1 MADHAVH
8 IHHAG
13 DARVDG
19 ILRLIEIAGDDT
31 PLAPRLSAMCDEIA
45 AMTGVDVASVYVRE
59 APPPER
65 AGLAGM
71 ADELVMRGNHGF
83 PSSAIGTVRLA
94 VGEGLTGLCAACLR
108 PVSVA
113 VAAHEVGFKLVPG
126 LGEERF
132 PAYVGVPLLG
142 GGRAIG
148 VLVLQRTAARAFS
161 AAEVALATALGAP
174 VTLALERRGEDEPA
188 PRSARL
194 DGEVAVVGASV
205 ARASILPTLAS
216 LETRKPI
223 DIMRGL
229 DALPEELDRAIKR
242 IRKSGDVP
250 AILAV
255 AQLELLWL
263 DARLRERLAAA
274 PATVTGLYAV
284 AREYARAPFR
294 VAAVIG
300 GPGGGAESASTERAE
315 EIEDLLAVAWTLAAE
330 QPLFPHG
337 AVWVGERVGGLVAL
351 LAAARDA
358 GALVAAGAPTAAALA
373 INRVEQRPM
382 LSNVRGLHAWI
393 RPGDRCA
400 IDAPAAGSHGTLWVN
415 PPASAIERA
424 RARRSTQ

>member
-19 ILRLIEIAGDDT
+19 ILRLIEIAGEDT

-45 AMTGVDVASVYVRE
+45 AMTGVDVVSVYVRE
-59 APPPER
+59 ASE
-65 AGLAGM
+65 GLAGM
-71 ADELVMRGNHGF
+71 DDALVMRGNHGF
-83 PSSAIGTVRLA
+83 PASAIGAVRLA

-113 VAAHEVGFKLVPG
+113 VAEHEHGFKLVPG

-148 VLVLQRTAARAFS
+148 VLVLQRAEARAFS

-194 DGEVAVVGASV
+194 DGEVVVVGASV

-216 LETRKPI
+216 LEARKPI
-223 DIMRGL
+223 DITRGL

-242 IRKSGDVP
+242 IRKSGDAP
-250 AILAV
+250 AIRAV
-255 AQLELLWL
+255 AELELLWL

-294 VAAVIG
+294 VAAAIG
-300 GPGGGAESASTERAE
+300 RPGGAGTSADGTSTERAE
-315 EIEDLLAVAWTLAAE
+315 EIEDLLAMAWTLAAE

-337 AVWVGERVGGLVAL
+337 ALWVGERVGGLVSL

-358 GALVAAGAPTAAALA
+358 GALVSAGAPTAAALA
-373 INRVEQRPM
+373 INRVEQRP
-382 LSNVRGLHAWI
+382 LLANVRGLHAWI

-400 IDAPAAGSHGTLWVN
+400 IDAPATAGHGTLWVN

-424 RARRSTQ
+424 RARRATQ

>member
-19 ILRLIEIAGDDT
+19 ILRLIEIAGEDA
-31 PLAPRLSAMCDEIA
+31 PLAPRLSEMCSEIA
-45 AMTGVDVASVYVRE
+45 TMTGVDIVSVYVRE
-59 APPPER
+59 QDER
-65 AGLAGM
+65 G
-71 ADELVMRGNHGF
+71 DDVLVMRGNHGF
-83 PSSAIGTVRLA
+83 PASAIGTVRLA

-113 VAAHEVGFKLVPG
+113 VAAHEHGFKLVPG

-142 GGRAIG
+142 GGRASG
-148 VLVLQRTAARAFS
+148 VLVLQRGAAIAFS

-174 VTLALERRGEDEPA
+174 VTLALERRGEHEPA

-194 DGEVAVVGASV
+194 EGEVVVEGAAV

-216 LETRKPI
+216 LEARRPI

-242 IRKSGDVP
+242 IRKSGDTP
-250 AILAV
+250 AIRAV
-255 AQLELLWL
+255 AELELLWL

-294 VAAVIG
+294 VAAMT
-300 GPGGGAESASTERAE
+300 GGAGDASTERAE

-337 AVWVGERVGGLVAL
+337 SIWVGERVGGLVAL

-358 GALVAAGAPTAAALA
+358 GALVSAGAPTAAALA
-373 INRVEQRPM
+373 ICRVEARP
-382 LSNVRGLHAWI
+382 LLANVRGLNAWI

-400 IDAPAAGSHGTLWVN
+400 VDGRAGTLWVN

>member
-19 ILRLIEIAGDDT
+19 ILRLIEIAGEDA
-31 PLAPRLSAMCDEIA
+31 PLAPRLSAMCVEIA
-45 AMTGVDVASVYVRE
+45 TMTGVDVVSVYVRE
-59 APPPER
+59 A
-65 AGLAGM
+65 
-71 ADELVMRGNHGF
+71 ADDGDDLLVMRGNHGF
-83 PSSAIGTVRLA
+83 APKAIGAVRLA

-113 VAAHEVGFKLVPG
+113 VAAHEHGFKSFPD

-142 GGRAIG
+142 SGRAIG
-148 VLVLQRTAARAFS
+148 VLVLQRTQARAFS

-174 VTLALERRGEDEPA
+174 VTLALERRADHEPA

-194 DGEVAVVGASV
+194 EGDVVVAGAAV
-205 ARASILPTLAS
+205 ARASIVPTLAS
-216 LETRKPI
+216 LEARKAI
-223 DIMRGL
+223 DIRLGL
-229 DALPEELDRAIKR
+229 DALPGELDRAIKR
-242 IRKSGDVP
+242 IRRTGD
-250 AILAV
+250 AAAMRAV
-255 AQLELLWL
+255 AELELLWL

-274 PATVTGLYAV
+274 APTVTGLYAV
-284 AREYARAPFR
+284 AREYARAPYR
-294 VAAVIG
+294 VAAAMSGG
-300 GPGGGAESASTERAE
+300 GPGADDAGLERAE
-315 EIEDLLAVAWTLAAE
+315 EIEDLLAVAWTLAAD
-330 QPLFPHG
+330 QPLFPPG

-358 GALVAAGAPTAAALA
+358 GALVSAGAPTAAALA
-373 INRVEQRPM
+373 ICRVEERP
-382 LSNVRGLHAWI
+382 LLAQVRGLHAWI

-400 IDAPAAGSHGTLWVN
+400 VDAPTSSRHGALWVN

-424 RARRSTQ
+424 RARRATP

>member
-1 MADHAVH
+1 MADHAVQ

-19 ILRLIEIAGDDT
+19 ILRLIEIAGEDA

-45 AMTGVDVASVYVRE
+45 TMTGVDVVSVYVRE
-59 APPPER
+59 AGN
-65 AGLAGM
+65 GLAGM
-71 ADELVMRGNHGF
+71 DDALVMRGNHGF
-83 PSSAIGTVRLA
+83 PPSAIGTVRLA

-113 VAAHEVGFKLVPG
+113 VAAHEHGFKLVPG

-148 VLVLQRTAARAFS
+148 VLVLQRTEARAFS

-174 VTLALERRGEDEPA
+174 VTLALERRGEHEPA

-194 DGEVAVVGASV
+194 DGEVVAVGASV

-216 LETRKPI
+216 LEARKPI

-229 DALPEELDRAIKR
+229 DALPAELDRAIKR
-242 IRKSGDVP
+242 IRKSGDVA
-250 AILAV
+250 AIRAV
-255 AQLELLWL
+255 AELELLWL

-294 VAAVIG
+294 VAAMT
-300 GPGGGAESASTERAE
+300 GGGSGEGASTERAE
-315 EIEDLLAVAWTLAAE
+315 EIEDLLAMAWTLAAE

-337 AVWVGERVGGLVAL
+337 SVWVGDRVGGLVSL

-358 GALVAAGAPTAAALA
+358 GALVSAGAPTAAALA
-373 INRVEQRPM
+373 INRVEERPM
-382 LSNVRGLHAWI
+382 LANVRGLHAWI

-400 IDAPAAGSHGTLWVN
+400 VDATTAGGHGTLWVN

>member
-1 MADHAVH
+1 MPPDHAVH

-19 ILRLIEIAGDDT
+19 ILRLIEIAGEDT

-45 AMTGVDVASVYVRE
+45 TMTGVDVVSVYVRE
-59 APPPER
+59 D
-65 AGLAGM
+65 
-71 ADELVMRGNHGF
+71 DE
-83 PSSAIGTVRLA
+83 GTLVRLA
-94 VGEGLTGLCAACLR
+94 VGEGLTGLCASCLR

-148 VLVLQRTAARAFS
+148 VLVLQRAAARAFS

-174 VTLALERRGEDEPA
+174 VTLALERGGDDEPG

-194 DGEVAVVGASV
+194 DGDVVVSGASV
-205 ARASILPTLAS
+205 SRASILPTLAS
-216 LETRKPI
+216 LEARKPVDVI
-223 DIMRGL
+223 RGL
-229 DALPEELDRAIKR
+229 DLIPEELDRAIKR
-242 IRKSGDVP
+242 IRKSGDTAAVR
-250 AILAV
+250 AV
-255 AQLELLWL
+255 AELELLWL

-294 VAAVIG
+294 IAAMTGG
-300 GPGGGAESASTERAE
+300 GPGADASTERAE

-337 AVWVGERVGGLVAL
+337 AVWVGDRVGGLVAL

-358 GALVAAGAPTAAALA
+358 GALVSAGAPTAAALA
-373 INRVEQRPM
+373 INRVEQRA
-382 LSNVRGLHAWI
+382 LLANVRGLHAWI

-400 IDAPAAGSHGTLWVN
+400 VDAAASGGHGTLWVN

-424 RARRSTQ
+424 RARRATR

>member
-19 ILRLIEIAGDDT
+19 ILRLIEIAGEDA
-31 PLAPRLSAMCDEIA
+31 PLAPRLSEMCGEIA
-45 AMTGVDVASVYVRE
+45 TMTGVDVASVYVRE
-59 APPPER
+59 AGAHGE
-65 AGLAGM
+65 
-71 ADELVMRGNHGF
+71 DVLVMRGNHGF
-83 PSSAIGTVRLA
+83 PPSAIGTVRLA

-113 VAAHEVGFKLVPG
+113 VAAHEHGFKLVPG

-148 VLVLQRTAARAFS
+148 VLVLQRREARAFS

-174 VTLALERRGEDEPA
+174 VTLALERRGDHEPA

-194 DGEVAVVGASV
+194 EGDVVVGGAAV

-216 LETRKPI
+216 LEARKPI
-223 DIMRGL
+223 DIRRGL
-229 DALPEELDRAIKR
+229 DALPGELDRAIKR
-242 IRKSGDVP
+242 IRKAGDV
-250 AILAV
+250 AAARAV
-255 AQLELLWL
+255 AELELLWL

-274 PATVTGLYAV
+274 PSTVTGLYAV

-294 VAAVIG
+294 VASAIG
-300 GPGGGAESASTERAE
+300 AADAHDASLERAE
-315 EIEDLLAVAWTLAAE
+315 EIEDLLAMAWTLAAG
-330 QPLFPHG
+330 QPLFPPG

-358 GALVAAGAPTAAALA
+358 NALVSAGAPTAAARAICHVEERPLLA
-373 INRVEQRPM
+373 R
-382 LSNVRGLHAWI
+382 VRGLHAWI

-400 IDAPAAGSHGTLWVN
+400 VDAPAAGGPGALWVN

-424 RARRSTQ
+424 RARRATP

>member
-1 MADHAVH
+1 MPPDHAVH

-19 ILRLIEIAGDDT
+19 ILRLIEIAGEDT

-45 AMTGVDVASVYVRE
+45 TMTGVDVVSVYVRE
-59 APPPER
+59 AD
-65 AGLAGM
+65 
-71 ADELVMRGNHGF
+71 DETLVMRGNHGF
-83 PSSAIGTVRLA
+83 APSAIGTVRLA

-148 VLVLQRTAARAFS
+148 VLVLQRAEARAFS

-174 VTLALERRGEDEPA
+174 VTLALERRSEDEPA

-194 DGEVAVVGASV
+194 DGDVVVSGASV

-229 DALPEELDRAIKR
+229 DLIPEELDRAIKR
-242 IRKSGDVP
+242 IRKSGDAA
-250 AILAV
+250 AIRAV
-255 AQLELLWL
+255 AELELLWL

-294 VAAVIG
+294 IAAMTG
-300 GPGGGAESASTERAE
+300 SGPGADASTERAE
-315 EIEDLLAVAWTLAAE
+315 EIEDLLAMAWTLAADG
-330 QPLFPHG
+330 PLYPHG
-337 AVWVGERVGGLVAL
+337 GLWVGDRVGGLVSL

-358 GALVAAGAPTAAALA
+358 GALVSAGAPTAGALA
-373 INRVEQRPM
+373 INRVEERP
-382 LSNVRGLHAWI
+382 LLANVRGLHAWI
-393 RPGDRCA
+393 RNGDRCA
-400 IDAPAAGSHGTLWVN
+400 VDAPQAAASGGDRRAGTLWVN

-424 RARRSTQ
+424 RARRSTP

>member
-1 MADHAVH
+1 MPPDHAVH

-19 ILRLIEIAGDDT
+19 ILRLIEIAGEDT
-31 PLAPRLSAMCDEIA
+31 PLAPRLSAMCTEIA
-45 AMTGVDVASVYVRE
+45 TMTGVDVASVYVRE
-59 APPPER
+59 AGEGTP
-65 AGLAGM
+65 AGV
-71 ADELVMRGNHGF
+71 DDTLVMRGNHGF
-83 PSSAIGTVRLA
+83 PVSAIGTVRLA

-113 VAAHEVGFKLVPG
+113 VAAHEVGFKPVPG

-148 VLVLQRTAARAFS
+148 VLVLQRTEARAFS

-174 VTLALERRGEDEPA
+174 VTLALERRGEHEPA

-194 DGEVAVVGASV
+194 DGEVVVAGASV

-216 LETRKPI
+216 LEARKPV
-223 DIMRGL
+223 DVLRGL
-229 DALPEELDRAIKR
+229 DLIPGELDRAIKR
-242 IRKSGDVP
+242 IRKSGDAA
-250 AILAV
+250 AIRAV
-255 AQLELLWL
+255 AELELLWL

-294 VAAVIG
+294 IAAAT
-300 GPGGGAESASTERAE
+300 GGGTGADASTERAE
-315 EIEDLLAVAWTLAAE
+315 EIEDLLAMAWTLAAG

-337 AVWVGERVGGLVAL
+337 ALWVGDRVGGLVSL
-351 LAAARDA
+351 LAAARGA
-358 GALVAAGAPTAAALA
+358 GALVSGGTPTAGALA
-373 INRVEQRPM
+373 INRVEARP
-382 LSNVRGLHAWI
+382 LLARVRGLHAWI
-393 RPGDRCA
+393 RSGDRCA
-400 IDAPAAGSHGTLWVN
+400 LDAPVHGHGTLWVN

-424 RARRSTQ
+424 RARRSTP

>member
-19 ILRLIEIAGDDT
+19 ILRLIEIAGEDT

-45 AMTGVDVASVYVRE
+45 AMTGVDIASVYVRE
-59 APPPER
+59 AR
-65 AGLAGM
+65 AGAGGM
-71 ADELVMRGNHGF
+71 DDELVMRGNHGF

-148 VLVLQRTAARAFS
+148 VLVLQRTEARAFS

-174 VTLALERRGEDEPA
+174 VTLALERRGEHEPA

-194 DGEVAVVGASV
+194 DGQVVVTGASV

-242 IRKSGDVP
+242 IRKSGNVP

-294 VAAVIG
+294 VAAMT
-300 GPGGGAESASTERAE
+300 GGGDGASTERAE

-358 GALVAAGAPTAAALA
+358 GALVSAGAPTTAALA
-373 INRVEQRPM
+373 INRVEERPM
-382 LSNVRGLHAWI
+382 LAHVRGLHAWI
-393 RPGDRCA
+393 RSGDRCA
-400 IDAPAAGSHGTLWVN
+400 VDGHAGTLWVN

-424 RARRSTQ
+424 RARRSTP